1 MAELQHVVVLGG
13 SGFVGRHLVAKLAAL
28 GHRVTVLT
36 RRRER
41 ARHLILLPTVQVV
54 EANPHDAA
62 MLLRF
67 GRGANTMINL
77 IGTLHER
84 GSDSFARVHV
94 ELPRNVVA
102 ACESAGVPRLLHMS
116 AINADP
122 AGPSRY
128 LRSKGE
134 GEAIVAGSKLAWT
147 VFRPSVIF
155 GRGDSFLS
163 LFARLLKWLPVVA
176 LAAPNARFAPIHVAD
191 VAQCFVHAL
200 FDDGTIE
207 RRYDLCGPKVYTLRE
222 LVAYV
227 GEITGRPR
235 PIVPLGPRLSKL
247 QATVLEFLPGPL
259 MSRDNLASMQKDAV
273 CSGPFPPIFSLA
285 PATLEAIAPS
295 YLGPGAARNKYDP
308 MRAHG
313 GR

>member
-1 MAELQHVVVLGG
+1 VADLQHVVVLGG

-28 GHRVTVLT
+28 GNRVTVLT

-54 EANPHDAA
+54 EADPHDAA
-62 MLLRF
+62 TALRF
-67 GRGANTMINL
+67 ARGANALVNL

-84 GSDSFARVHV
+84 GRDTFGRVHV
-94 ELPRNVVA
+94 ELPRNLVA
-102 ACESAGVPRLLHMS
+102 ACASAGVSRLLHMS
-116 AINADP
+116 ALNADP

-163 LFARLLKWLPVVA
+163 LFARLLNWLPVVA
-176 LAAPNARFAPIHVAD
+176 LAAPHVRFAPIHVAD

-200 FDDGTIE
+200 FDDATIE
-207 RRYDLCGPKVYTLRE
+207 QRYELCGPRVYTLRE

-227 GEITGRPR
+227 GEVTGRPR
-235 PIVPLGPRLSKL
+235 PIVPLGPRLSRL

-259 MSRDNLASMQKDAV
+259 MTRDNLASMQKDAV
-273 CSGPFPPIFSLA
+273 CGGPFPPIFRLA

-295 YLGPGAARNKYDP
+295 YLGPDAGHNKYDP